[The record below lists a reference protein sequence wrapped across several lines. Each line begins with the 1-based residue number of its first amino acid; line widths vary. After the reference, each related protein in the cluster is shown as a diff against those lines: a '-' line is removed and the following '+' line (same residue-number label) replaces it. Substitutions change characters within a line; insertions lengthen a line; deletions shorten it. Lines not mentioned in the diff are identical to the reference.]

1 MTRLSYQQRIALKG
15 QEGTI
20 AHFTNLLRD
29 IKKATSVNSAETIE
43 SAIEFWTSYG
53 CSKPASD
60 PTVCFMQR
68 SQFYCPSRQEILRA
82 YFILF
87 LPQHTDLFFSGVVLN
102 TESDSLWRT
111 PFHTHTNGWIT
122 MNGVFPESWWTKVCC
137 IDLCVL
143 PRPVLLSDIG

>member
-1 MTRLSYQQRIALKG
+1 MCVCDFFKQILDCKKLNIRIELVTRLAYQQRIALKG

-60 PTVCFMQR
+60 PSVCFMQR
-68 SQFYCPSRQEILRA
+68 SQFYCPSR
-82 YFILF
+82 
-87 LPQHTDLFFSGVVLN
+87 
-102 TESDSLWRT
+102 
-111 PFHTHTNGWIT
+111 
-122 MNGVFPESWWTKVCC
+122 
-137 IDLCVL
+137 
-143 PRPVLLSDIG
+143 